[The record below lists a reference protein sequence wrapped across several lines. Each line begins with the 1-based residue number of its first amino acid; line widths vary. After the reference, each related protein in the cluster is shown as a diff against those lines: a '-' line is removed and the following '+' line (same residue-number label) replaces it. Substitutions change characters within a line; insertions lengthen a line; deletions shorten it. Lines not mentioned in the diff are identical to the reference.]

1 MNANSASPS
10 VVIGRRGRGGVLNL
24 KRGIICLLPRLLQN
38 RSGEDEGEFPGKS
51 GFCSGKKDFYHYP
64 FYGEKHNLLITQ
76 ARSPFTASSSQGQ
89 EASIGGQKSC

>member
-38 RSGEDEGEFPGKS
+38 RSGALTTKENFPGS
-51 GFCSGKKDFYHYP
+51 RDFVRGKKIF
-64 FYGEKHNLLITQ
+64 ITIL
-76 ARSPFTASSSQGQ
+76 FT
-89 EASIGGQKSC
+89 ERNITC